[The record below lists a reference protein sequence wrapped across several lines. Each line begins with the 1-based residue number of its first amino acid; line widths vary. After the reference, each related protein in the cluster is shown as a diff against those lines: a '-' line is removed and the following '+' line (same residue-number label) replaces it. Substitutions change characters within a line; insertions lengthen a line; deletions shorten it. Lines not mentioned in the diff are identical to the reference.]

1 MGLLDD
7 AKSSVS
13 KWFEEQVAKNKAFK
27 AAGGMGK
34 SNPATTLPASASQAN
49 PAS

>member
-7 AKSSVS
+7 AKAGVS

-27 AAGGMGK
+27 AAGGMVK
-34 SNPATTLPASASQAN
+34 SNPARKIN
-49 PAS
+49 PRSHTD